1 MMNRFYLP
9 VFNPMSE
16 SLNMEDYIVATYLV
30 GATQKEDPIVKGV
43 SIAVEQT
50 TGSWADIAGET
61 ADIREKYSA
70 KLIGFYEVPDFG
82 NDLDVQCEL
91 KEGELRYYIMRIAFP
106 TVNFD
111 DNMPLMLEAVAGNIT
126 ALPKLRLVDLEF
138 PKSYVAQFKGPKFGI
153 EGIRDILGVHD
164 RPILNNMIKPCTG
177 YTPEVG
183 AELFYQTAAGGVDFI
198 KDDELIAGDRS
209 FSTIVDRVK
218 MNMAAAEK
226 ANKEKGEKTLY
237 TVNITDEFTKLK
249 DNAMKAIKAGA
260 NAIMIDVYV
269 VGLSGLRMLAED
281 PEINVPILAHPG
293 GVGAVIS
300 SPYQGI
306 SYHIMAKL
314 CRICGA
320 DIQLVANPYGK
331 FDMIKYPTIKALNV
345 MRNSLHDIKPSMPL
359 FGGGTIP
366 GNIPMIMGDVGIDC
380 IMGAGAAV
388 HAFPLGPTKGAK
400 ALRDSIEATLKGI
413 SLREAAK
420 NSEELQCAID
430 TWGIVGEEDVKKNFL
445 I

>member
-1 MMNRFYLP
+1 MNRFYLP
-9 VFNPMSE
+9 VFNPMTE
-16 SLNMEDYIVATYLV
+16 GLNMEDYIVATYLV
-30 GATQKEDPIVKGV
+30 GATIKEDPIVKGV

-70 KLIGFYEVPDFG
+70 KLIGCYEVPDFG
-82 NDLDVQCEL
+82 NDLDLQYTL
-91 KEGELRYYIMRIAFP
+91 TSDDLRYYIMRIAFP
-106 TVNFD
+106 IVNFD
-111 DNMPLMLEAVAGNIT
+111 DNVPLMLQAVAGNIT
-126 ALPKLRLVDLEF
+126 ALPKLRLLDLEL
-138 PKSYVAQFKGPKFGI
+138 PKSYVEQFKGPKFGI
-153 EGIRDILGVHD
+153 QGIRDILGVYD

-183 AELFYQTAAGGVDFI
+183 ASLFYETAAGGVDFI

-209 FSTIVDRVK
+209 FNKIEDRVK
-218 MNMAAAEK
+218 MNMAAAQR
-226 ANKEKGEKTLY
+226 ANEEKGEKTLY
-237 TVNITDEFTKLK
+237 TVNVTDEFPRLK
-249 DNAMKAIKAGA
+249 DNAMRAIAAGA

-293 GVGAVIS
+293 GCGAVIS

-306 SYHIMAKL
+306 AYPVLSKL
-314 CRICGA
+314 TRLCGA

-331 FDMIKYPTIKALNV
+331 FDLMKHPTIKALSI
-345 MRNSLHDIKPSMPL
+345 MRNPMYDIKPSMPL

-366 GNIPMIMGDVGIDC
+366 GNVPMILNDVGVDC

-388 HAFPLGPTKGAK
+388 HAFPEGPRKGAK
-400 ALRDSIEATLKGI
+400 ALRDSIDACLKGV

-420 NSEELQCAID
+420 DSAELQCAID

>member
-1 MMNRFYLP
+1 MNRFYLP
-9 VFNPMSE
+9 VFNPMAE
-16 SLNMEDYIVATYLV
+16 GLNMEEYIVATYLV
-30 GATQKEDPIVKGV
+30 GATPKEDPIVKGV
-43 SIAVEQT
+43 SLAVEQT

-82 NDLDVQCEL
+82 NELDVAYTL
-91 KEGELRYYIMRIAFP
+91 KDQELRRYIMRIAFP
-106 TVNFD
+106 IVNFD
-111 DNMPLMLEAVAGNIT
+111 DNVPLMMEAVAGNIT
-126 ALPKLRLVDLEF
+126 ALPQLRLVDLEF
-138 PKSYVAQFKGPKFGI
+138 PESYVKQFKGPKFGI
-153 EGIRDILGVHD
+153 QGIRDILGVYD

-183 AELFYQTAAGGVDFI
+183 ADLFYKTAVGGVDFI

-209 FSTIVDRVK
+209 FNKLEDRVR

-237 TVNITDEFTKLK
+237 TVNITDEYPRLK
-249 DNAMKAIKAGA
+249 DNAMRAIKAGA

-269 VGLSGLRMLAED
+269 AGLSGLRMLSED

-293 GVGAVIS
+293 GVGTVMA

-306 SYHIMAKL
+306 AYHVLCKL
-314 CRICGA
+314 TRMCGA

-331 FDMIKYPTIKALNV
+331 FDTMKYPSIHALGI
-345 MRNSLHDIKPSMPL
+345 MRNKLYDIKPTMPL

-366 GNIPMIMGDVGIDC
+366 GNIPTILNDVGVDC

-388 HAFPLGPTKGAK
+388 HAFPLGPTMGAR
-400 ALRDSIEATLKGI
+400 ALRQSIEASLKGI

-420 NSEELQCAID
+420 DSKELQCAID

>member
-1 MMNRFYLP
+1 MNRFYLP
-9 VFNPMSE
+9 VFNPLSE

-30 GATQKEDPIVKGV
+30 GAAMKEDPIVKGV

-70 KLIGFYEVPDFG
+70 KLIGFYEVPDYQ
-82 NDLDVQCEL
+82 NDLDLKCEV
-91 KEGELRYYIMRIAFP
+91 KPDELRHYIMRIAFP
-106 TVNFD
+106 IVNFD
-111 DNMPLMLEAVAGNIT
+111 DNVPLMMQAVAGNIT
-126 ALPKLRLVDLEF
+126 ALPHVKMVDLEF
-138 PKSYVAQFKGPKFGI
+138 PESYIRMFKGPKFGI
-153 EGIRDILGVHD
+153 QGIRDILGVYD

-177 YTPEVG
+177 YTAEVG
-183 AELFYQTAAGGVDFI
+183 ADLFYQTAAGGVDFI

-209 FSTIVDRVK
+209 FNTIEDRVRL
-218 MNMAAAEK
+218 NMAAAEK
-226 ANKEKGEKTLY
+226 ANAVKGEKTLY
-237 TVNITDEFTKLK
+237 TCNVTDEFTKLK
-249 DNAMKAIKAGA
+249 ENAMKAIKAGT
-260 NAIMIDVYV
+260 NAIMIDVYTA
-269 VGLSGLRMLAED
+269 GLSGLRMLAED

-293 GVGAVIS
+293 GVGCVMA

-306 SYHIMAKL
+306 AYPVMAKL
-314 CRICGA
+314 SRLCGA

-331 FDMIKYPTIKALNV
+331 FDMMKYPSIRALNT
-345 MRNSLHDIKPSMPL
+345 MKNKLYDIKPSMPL

-366 GNIPMIMGDVGIDC
+366 GNIPVIMNDVGIDC

-388 HAFPLGPTKGAK
+388 HAFPMGPTKGAK
-400 ALRDSIEATLKGI
+400 ALRDSIDATLKNI
-413 SLREAAK
+413 PLREAAK

>member
-1 MMNRFYLP
+1 MNRFYLP
-9 VFNPMSE
+9 VFNPITE
-16 SLNMEDYIVATYLV
+16 GLHMEEYIVATYLV
-30 GATQKEDPIVKGV
+30 GATIKEDPIVKGV

-61 ADIREKYSA
+61 QDIREKYSA
-70 KLIGFYEVPDFG
+70 KLIGFYEVPDYG
-82 NDLDVQCEL
+82 NDLDL
-91 KEGELRYYIMRIAFP
+91 KYSVKPDELRHYIMRLAFP
-106 TVNFD
+106 IVNFD
-111 DNMPLMLEAVAGNIT
+111 DNVPLMLQAVAGNIT
-126 ALPKLRLVDLEF
+126 ALPHLKLVDLEF
-138 PKSYVAQFKGPKFGI
+138 PKTYVNQFKGPKFGI
-153 EGIRDILGVHD
+153 EGIRDILGVYD

-183 AELFYQTAAGGVDFI
+183 ADLFYQTAVGGVDFI

-209 FSTIVDRVK
+209 FSRIEDRVR

-226 ANKEKGEKTLY
+226 ANKIKGEKTLY

-249 DNAMKAIKAGA
+249 DNAMRAIKAGT
-260 NAIMIDVYV
+260 NAIMIDVYTA
-269 VGLSGLRMLAED
+269 GLSALRMLAED

-293 GVGAVIS
+293 GVGAITV

-306 SYHIMAKL
+306 AYPVMAKL
-314 CRICGA
+314 CRLCGA

-331 FDMIKYPTIKALNV
+331 FDLMKYPSIRAVNV
-345 MRNSLHDIKPSMPL
+345 MRNKLYDVKSSMPL

-366 GNIPMIMGDVGIDC
+366 GNIPMIMNDVGIDC

-388 HAFPLGPTKGAK
+388 HAFPMGPTKGAQ
-400 ALRDSIEATLKGI
+400 ALRQSITATLKGVP
-413 SLREAAK
+413 LREAAK
-420 NSEELQCAID
+420 ESEELQCAID
-430 TWGIVGEEDVKKNFL
+430 TWGIVGEIDVKKNFL